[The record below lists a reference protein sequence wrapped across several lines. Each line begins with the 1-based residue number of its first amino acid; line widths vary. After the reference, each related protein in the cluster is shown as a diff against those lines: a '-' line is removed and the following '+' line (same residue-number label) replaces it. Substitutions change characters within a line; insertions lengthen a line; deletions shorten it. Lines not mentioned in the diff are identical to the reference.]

1 MLKGNQIPHGSWSV
15 LLAGQLLSHPAGFSA
30 ALASIPSLHIQV
42 QANKKSQ
49 SYSSDNILKHV
60 I

>member
-1 MLKGNQIPHGSWSV
+1 MVCAFGRAAPFPSCRV
-15 LLAGQLLSHPAGFSA
+15 SA

-42 QANKKSQ
+42 QANKKNQ